1 MMKCLA
7 LRVLIVGS
15 GLAVA
20 LVACDQKPA
29 PVVKQDT
36 PVPEVKV
43 LETYLRALSFEDDAV
58 DTRFG
63 KLVISHSQAQMS
75 PDTLLLAGK
84 PVFQQEGFY
93 LSLHYYLRQNERDI
107 VLFGSNCGGTACPQ
121 NQFYYLILR
130 PEAEPLLLTD
140 NQFMAIPEDLD
151 LQVDGGRLL
160 LDLGY
165 QEGKHKTATLAGDTL
180 RVTLEA
186 VAKSFLG
193 EENCRWLYD
202 EAIGA
207 CREYREVDARC
218 GDIQNSFPGYL
229 FRGIAAVAEHPG
241 FVREAFERR
250 CKLACETDST
260 VDYPTFAKEVCSK

>member
-1 MMKCLA
+1 MKCLQW
-7 LRVLIVGS
+7 RPIIVGL
-15 GLAVA
+15 GLAAVLA
-20 LVACDQKPA
+20 ACEQKPA
-29 PVVKQDT
+29 PVAPPDT
-36 PVPEVKV
+36 PAPGVKV
-43 LETYLRALSFEDDAV
+43 LETYLRSLSFEDDAV
-58 DTRFG
+58 ETRFG
-63 KLVISHSQAQMS
+63 KLEITRSQPEMP

-84 PVFQQEGFY
+84 KVFQQEGFY

-107 VLFGSNCGGTACPQ
+107 VLLGSNCGGTACPQ

-130 PEAEPLLLTD
+130 PDTEPLLLTD

-151 LQVDGGRLL
+151 LQVDGGQLL

-165 QEGKHKTATLAGDTL
+165 QAGKHKIATLAGDTL

-193 EENCRWLYD
+193 EENCRWLHE
-202 EAIGA
+202 EALGS
-207 CREYREVDARC
+207 CRDYRETDAQC

-229 FRGIAAVAEHPG
+229 SRGIAAVAEHPG
-241 FVREAFERR
+241 FVADAFARR
-250 CKLACETDST
+250 CQLACATDST